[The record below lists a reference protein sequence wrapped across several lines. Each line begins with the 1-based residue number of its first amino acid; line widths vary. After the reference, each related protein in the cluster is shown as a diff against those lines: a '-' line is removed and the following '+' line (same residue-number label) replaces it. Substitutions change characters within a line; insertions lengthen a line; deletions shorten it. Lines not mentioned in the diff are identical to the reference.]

1 MKKVILAGI
10 CLKTEASSFDGAMQ
24 ECVALCE
31 ACAYEVVSIITQTGN
46 SLDRNTAFR
55 KGKIEELAQLVEN
68 TDAQLVVF
76 YNALTVQM
84 AHRISEQIG
93 INVIDRTSLIL
104 DIFATRARS
113 RQAKLQ
119 VEMARLEYALPHMI
133 SEGGSQERSRG
144 GGVTNRGAGEMR
156 SAVIARTYRNRIAEL
171 RKELSDIESRRNRDE
186 RRRSK
191 TLVRRVALIGY
202 TNAGKSSLMNSILK
216 ECRQS
221 GSPVE
226 AVDMLFATLDTSVR
240 SIQYKGYGFLLY
252 DTVGFVSD
260 LPEPLRRA
268 FQSKLSCAC
277 EADLLIHVIDSSDPD
292 IQQKIQATEDTLKQ
306 IHADDI
312 PVIRVGNKSDLSED
326 RSETYS
332 LTTSCLHGTGITLLL
347 DAIIEKLYPKEETC
361 AVFLPY
367 DKIGMFDE
375 YRKVCTMTVDEHLEH
390 GMMITVSGPSEFVQA
405 FRNYRI

>member
-55 KGKIEELAQLVEN
+55 KGKIEELEQLVEN

-171 RKELSDIESRRNRDE
+171 RKELSDIENRRNRDE

-191 TLVRRVALIGY
+191 TLVRR
-202 TNAGKSSLMNSILK
+202 
-216 ECRQS
+216 
-221 GSPVE
+221 
-226 AVDMLFATLDTSVR
+226 
-240 SIQYKGYGFLLY
+240 
-252 DTVGFVSD
+252 D
-260 LPEPLRRA
+260 L
-268 FQSKLSCAC
+268 
-277 EADLLIHVIDSSDPD
+277 
-292 IQQKIQATEDTLKQ
+292 
-306 IHADDI
+306 
-312 PVIRVGNKSDLSED
+312 
-326 RSETYS
+326 
-332 LTTSCLHGTGITLLL
+332 
-347 DAIIEKLYPKEETC
+347 
-361 AVFLPY
+361 
-367 DKIGMFDE
+367 
-375 YRKVCTMTVDEHLEH
+375 
-390 GMMITVSGPSEFVQA
+390 
-405 FRNYRI
+405 